1 MTAAVAEAASPGAH
15 PTFADGSDAV
25 SRYIGSIT
33 DWDREA
39 LAARDRVPQ
48 KSPDPG
54 HERSYTA
61 APVGWPDDPP
71 HRRSSRH
78 RRHASGISPR
88 RRRHGYRRRLGESR
102 ARVRRDARPRRRPGR
117 SADARRGRTL
127 VLATAPRVT

>member
-1 MTAAVAEAASPGAH
+1 MTAAVAEAASLGAH

-39 LAARDRVPQ
+39 LAARDRVSQ
-48 KSPDPG
+48 KESQMLAM
-54 HERSYTA
+54 S
-61 APVGWPDDPP
+61 APTPPRPFGWPDDPR

-88 RRRHGYRRRLGESR
+88 RRRHGYRRRLGDSR
-102 ARVRRDARPRRRPGR
+102 ARVR
-117 SADARRGRTL
+117 
-127 VLATAPRVT
+127 